1 MTAKPPGSGGIR
13 LCRPG
18 NAEAMPA
25 IAPVTIAGLARLSGV
40 DVESIRSY
48 EALGLLPRPRRRR
61 GRSGDVAYHGEH
73 LERLWIIRRALALG
87 FTLPAIGDLLGVKGQ
102 YRTCGDVYVIAQRT
116 LDAIRESGVTPSPD
130 LERLTEVCPRRG
142 SANDCPLL
150 AELARPL
157 LTGARASVAE

>member
-1 MTAKPPGSGGIR
+1 
-13 LCRPG
+13 
-18 NAEAMPA
+18 MPA

-48 EALGLLPRPRRRR
+48 QALGLLPRPRRRL

-73 LERLWIIRRALALG
+73 LERLWVIRRAQALG
-87 FTLPAIGDLLGVKGQ
+87 FTLAAIADLLGVNGQ

-116 LDAIRESGVTPSPD
+116 LDALRESGIPPSPD
-130 LERLTEVCPRRG
+130 LERLITVCPRRG
-142 SANDCPLL
+142 AANDCPLL

-157 LTGARASVAE
+157 PAGNPRPDGGVTP